1 MTPRIA
7 KGAVTLV
14 SRTNGGGVCVGVGE
28 EVVLDEV
35 TLDAVVE
42 VDEEMRTVEVA
53 EMIVGM
59 GIEVVIVMEM
69 VRVRDTTD

>member
-7 KGAVTLV
+7 KGTETLV
-14 SRTNGGGVCVGVGE
+14 SRTNGGGVCVDVGE

-35 TLDAVVE
+35 TLDDVVE

-59 GIEVVIVMEM
+59 GKEVVIVMEM